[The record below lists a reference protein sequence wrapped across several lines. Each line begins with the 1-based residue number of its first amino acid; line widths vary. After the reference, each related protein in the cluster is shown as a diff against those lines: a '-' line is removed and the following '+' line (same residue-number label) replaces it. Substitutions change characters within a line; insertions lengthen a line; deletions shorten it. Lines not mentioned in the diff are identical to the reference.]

1 MLADS
6 RLKLRHL
13 TLALAI
19 AKHGSVIRAAESL
32 HVTQPVLS
40 RGLQELESILEVKL
54 FDRNPRGMTP
64 TVFGEAFLEHAHAI
78 DLHLRDAR
86 QYLNELADAS
96 VGIVTVGIYLAGSNQ
111 LLPRAIA
118 SMKSTRPRVTVVVHE
133 ASPYRLRASLL
144 AGEID
149 LIVGRLPSGEPPAGL
164 RRLALHSEPIRLVV
178 ARGHPALMLPA
189 PRLEDLL
196 DYPWIL
202 PGAQTELRREL
213 DALFRDIDADLPDN
227 RIDCTSLLTVRALL
241 METQGVAALPST
253 IADADPDL
261 EVLPIELR
269 NITRHVGVT
278 LRASRHLSPSA
289 AALLEHLQAAA
300 IDLRESASRSGSSA
314 PDVDAAGYPLPG

>member
-19 AKHGSVIRAAESL
+19 AKHGSMIRAAESL

-40 RGLQELESILEVKL
+40 RGLQELEAILEIKL

-64 TVFGEAFLEHAHAI
+64 TVFGESFLDHAHAI

-86 QYLNELADAS
+86 QYLNELADAT
-96 VGIVTVGIYLAGSNQ
+96 VGTVTVGIHLAGSNL

-118 SMKSTRPRVTVVVHE
+118 SMKTSRPRVTVVVRE
-133 ASPYRLRASLL
+133 ASPNLLRSSLV

-149 LIVGRLPSGEPPAGL
+149 LIVGRLTSDEPATGL
-164 RRLALHSEPIRLVV
+164 RHIALHAEPIRLVV
-178 ARGHPALMLPA
+178 GRDHPALTTPA
-189 PRLEDLL
+189 AGLEDLL

-213 DALFRDIDADLPDN
+213 DALFRSSGVPLPDN
-227 RIDCTSLLTVRALL
+227 RTECTSLLTVRTLL
-241 METQGVAALPST
+241 VETNGVAVLPFT
-253 IADADPDL
+253 IAEADDDL
-261 EVLPIELR
+261 TALPIELK
-269 NITRHVGVT
+269 NITRRVGAT
-278 LRASRHLSPSA
+278 LRESRHLSPSA
-289 AALLEHLQAAA
+289 ATLLEHLQAAA
-300 IDLRESASRSGSSA
+300 TVLRETEIVNGNSASE
-314 PDVDAAGYPLPG
+314 